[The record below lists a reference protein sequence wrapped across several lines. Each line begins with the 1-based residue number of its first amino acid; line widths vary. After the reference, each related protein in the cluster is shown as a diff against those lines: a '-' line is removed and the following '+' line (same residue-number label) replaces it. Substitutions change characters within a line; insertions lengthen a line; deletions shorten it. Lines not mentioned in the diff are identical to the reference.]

1 MPQKWTPSRAGLGVL
16 LAICVAI
23 ADAASSPRLGRL
35 GRLAQRLEEDV
46 RNAALGNGTDPSA
59 LLPEVLASGSRVSVI
74 DDGGLQRLRD
84 PFDDVSPAGPPS
96 ETSRGNHPRR
106 NNEGGRI
113 ADHQNRR
120 GNEEP
125 IAQQV
130 TNSPDPV
137 RWPNETSFN
146 SRITGGGGSF
156 VAAAVSENGLQ
167 LGPIGQEPRK
177 YDGGKFR
184 QLVTAANGDV
194 PSTSGAADA
203 GIAVYASAPKGA
215 PDGQVAGTTGA
226 IADSA
231 TPADDASAEFSVNAS
246 FIGPGVRVTSDPVVN
261 ATGVPLGSWRTSL
274 VLPAVSI
281 AACSWALKY
290 AILAL
295 AVALTL
301 QGAVLLWV
309 GQPLRFCETETSP
322 LKRALA
328 LHSRPARGSPPLERP
343 FLLQRI

>member
-226 IADSA
+226 IADS
-231 TPADDASAEFSVNAS
+231 
-246 FIGPGVRVTSDPVVN
+246 
-261 ATGVPLGSWRTSL
+261 SWRTSL